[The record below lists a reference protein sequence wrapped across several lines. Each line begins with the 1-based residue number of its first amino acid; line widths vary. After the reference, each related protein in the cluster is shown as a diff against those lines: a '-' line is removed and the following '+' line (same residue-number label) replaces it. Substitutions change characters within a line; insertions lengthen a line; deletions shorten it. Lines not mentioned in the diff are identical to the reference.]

1 MKVFRQSESNEI
13 CLSRKEKK
21 MFNKNHLFKKV
32 WIFVAIP
39 ILLFPSMV
47 LFAEISGV
55 ELLNILRERDQI
67 FSTAGYRI
75 SIIVATQD
83 NQFHDPNQGMVVR
96 DCEATWTKEAFAMKI
111 TNNYEHPPV
120 FAPPGSRGYQSYD
133 YYEGNLI
140 VWRTLEEYILSS
152 PDRNDTISKL
162 RSFLVDPN
170 GQIIQTGD
178 STSLLR
184 FPIDKPYSM
193 YQFKYY
199 QLPTGRGFSR
209 HLGNVTSVKSLTS
222 GLMKTTSQGSFGPGL
237 QGTWELTV
245 DPNSDYLVREAIF
258 TMEGEYKP
266 TKVITCSVVM
276 MKDGA
281 RLAKYGVYRTSTSEL
296 SIEVTDISKV
306 VGANALYE
314 EVLLHMNSP
323 LPSGSQII
331 DRRGEKPIR
340 TTVK

>member
-1 MKVFRQSESNEI
+1 
-13 CLSRKEKK
+13 
-21 MFNKNHLFKKV
+21 MFNKNPSFKITC
-32 WIFVAIP
+32 IFTLITA
-39 ILLFPSMV
+39 LLFPSTA
-47 LFAEISGV
+47 LLAEISGV
-55 ELLNILRERDQI
+55 ELLNLLSDRDQI
-67 FSTAGYRI
+67 YSTDGRRI
-75 SIIVATQD
+75 SFMVATQD
-83 NQFHDPNQGMVVR
+83 NQFYDPNQGMVVR
-96 DCEATWTKEAFAMKI
+96 NCEATWTKEAFAMKI

-120 FAPPGSRGYQSYD
+120 FAPLGSRGYQTYD
-133 YYEGNLI
+133 YYKGNLI
-140 VWRTLEEYILSS
+140 VWRTLEEYIFSS

-170 GQIIQTGD
+170 GQIMETSD
-178 STSLLR
+178 STLLYR
-184 FPIDKPYSM
+184 YPIDKPFSL

-199 QLPTGRGFSR
+199 QVPTGRGFSR
-209 HLGNVTSVKSLTS
+209 HLGNVTSVKALTS

-258 TMEGEYKP
+258 TMEGEHKP
-266 TKVITCSVVM
+266 TKVITCSGVM
-276 MKDGA
+276 MKDGV

-314 EVLLHMNSP
+314 EVLLYLNRP
-323 LPSGSQII
+323 LPPGSSILDLQ
-331 DRRGEKPIR
+331 GEKPIR

>member
-1 MKVFRQSESNEI
+1 MAD
-13 CLSRKEKK
+13 
-21 MFNKNHLFKKV
+21 KNPSFKITC
-32 WIFVAIP
+32 IFTLIAA
-39 ILLFPSMV
+39 LLFPSR
-47 LFAEISGV
+47 LLSAEISGV
-55 ELLNILRERDQI
+55 ELLNLLRERDQI
-67 FSTAGYRI
+67 FSTAGYKI
-75 SIIVATQD
+75 SFIVATQD

-96 DCEATWTKEAFAMKI
+96 NCEATWTKETFAMKI

-120 FAPPGSRGYQSYD
+120 FAPLKSRGYQSYD

-140 VWRTLEEYILSS
+140 VWRTLEAYILSS
-152 PDRNDTISKL
+152 PERNDTINKL
-162 RSFLVDPN
+162 RSYLVDPN

-184 FPIDKPYSM
+184 FPIDKPYSL
-193 YQFKYY
+193 YQFKYF

-209 HLGNVTSVKSLTS
+209 HLGNVTSVKSLS
-222 GLMKTTSQGSFGPGL
+222 PSLMKTTSQGSFGPGL

-258 TMEGEYKP
+258 TMEGEHKP
-266 TKVITCSVVM
+266 TKVITCSGVM
-276 MKDGA
+276 MKDGV

-314 EVLLHMNSP
+314 DVLLYLNRP
-323 LPSGSQII
+323 LPPGSSILDLQ
-331 DRRGEKPIR
+331 GEKPIR